1 MVAVGLQP
9 NVELS
14 ENAGLEVSK
23 EHGGYLVNA
32 ELEARSNVWVV
43 RLNCLGKI
51 ISCYNRPFVACQYCG
66 IVHWLVDLVFAY
78 VTVKHVL
85 SSVSL

>member
-1 MVAVGLQP
+1 MLVDHIVVAVGLQP

-43 RLNCLGKI
+43 RQSLCQMFNC
-51 ISCYNRPFVACQYCG
+51 CNRTFVTCQYCA
-66 IVHWLVDLVFAY
+66 IVHWLMNSFFCVC
-78 VTVKHVL
+78 H
-85 SSVSL
+85 S